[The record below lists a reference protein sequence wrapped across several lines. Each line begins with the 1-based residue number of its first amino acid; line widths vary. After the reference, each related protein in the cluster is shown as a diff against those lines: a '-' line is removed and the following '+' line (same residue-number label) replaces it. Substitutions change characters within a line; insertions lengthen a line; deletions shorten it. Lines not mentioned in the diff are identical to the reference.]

1 MEVCFLEVEQNKMK
15 HFLRTL
21 ETRINKT
28 CEKMIIQDNNNF
40 IDNRYSS
47 PLTNPFFNKKS
58 KTIIWIEK
66 K

>member
-1 MEVCFLEVEQNKMK
+1 MK